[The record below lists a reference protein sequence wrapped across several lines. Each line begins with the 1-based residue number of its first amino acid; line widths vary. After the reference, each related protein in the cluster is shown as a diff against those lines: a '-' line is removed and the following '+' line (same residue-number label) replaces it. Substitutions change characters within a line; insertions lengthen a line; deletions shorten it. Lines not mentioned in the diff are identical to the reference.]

1 MDIKE
6 FNRYMEQK
14 YKEMDDF
21 MRSKAPVLAGNIAK
35 RHIQDDF
42 RKGGFTC
49 NGFRKW
55 KDTGR
60 QKTGGSSASSS
71 YGPLL
76 SGRRYLMDSIEYVP
90 ADYQVTVYA
99 RAPYAPIHNWGGTT
113 HPTVTPKMRKYAWA
127 MHYKEAGEDKDKD
140 TMWKRLALTKKQKL
154 DVTIPQRQFVS
165 PKPGP
170 ELEKKVWTK
179 IDNELETIILK

>member
-55 KDTGR
+55 KETGR

-140 TMWKRLALTKKQKL
+140 TMWKRLALTKKTETGRHHPPTSVCQ
-154 DVTIPQRQFVS
+154 PQAG
-165 PKPGP
+165 PGAGK
-170 ELEKKVWTK
+170 EGM
-179 IDNELETIILK
+179 D

>member
-1 MDIKE
+1 
-6 FNRYMEQK
+6 MEQK

-55 KDTGR
+55 KETGR

-99 RAPYAPIHNWGGTT
+99 RAPYAPIHNWEVLRIPRLRRRCGNMPGQCTI
-113 HPTVTPKMRKYAWA
+113 RKRVRIKTKIRCGSVW
-127 MHYKEAGEDKDKD
+127 
-140 TMWKRLALTKKQKL
+140 RLQKQKL

-165 PKPGP
+165 PAGPGAGK
-170 ELEKKVWTK
+170 EGM
-179 IDNELETIILK
+179 D

>member
-55 KDTGR
+55 KEPDGR
-60 QKTGGSSASSS
+60 KQEVL
-71 YGPLL
+71 PLPPL
-76 SGRRYLMDSIEYVP
+76 
-90 ADYQVTVYA
+90 TA
-99 RAPYAPIHNWGGTT
+99 RC
-113 HPTVTPKMRKYAWA
+113 
-127 MHYKEAGEDKDKD
+127 
-140 TMWKRLALTKKQKL
+140 
-154 DVTIPQRQFVS
+154 
-165 PKPGP
+165 
-170 ELEKKVWTK
+170 
-179 IDNELETIILK
+179 

>member
-55 KDTGR
+55 KETGR

-127 MHYKEAGEDKDKD
+127 MHYKEAGEDKDKIRCGSVWRLQKNRNW
-140 TMWKRLALTKKQKL
+140 TSPSPNVSLSAPSRARSWKR
-154 DVTIPQRQFVS
+154 RY
-165 PKPGP
+165 G
-170 ELEKKVWTK
+170 
-179 IDNELETIILK
+179 LK